1 MSDPFEE
8 WKSAR
13 GKEPIPSSIPAGTV
27 IGEYEVLG
35 LIGRG
40 GSAEV
45 YSATHVKLGA
55 TVAIKILH
63 KLTEQ
68 SRIRF
73 DREAK
78 ILSGTTHPCFPQFKS
93 YGEFEGRP
101 YIVTELLGPCNLP
114 RTDRD
119 AARFLLKV
127 LDGVGCLHRLG
138 FVHRDIKPANILMRN
153 GKEPVLTDFGL
164 ACPISPP
171 RQIMGRI
178 SIVDGRPAGVGTPG
192 YAAPEQFEGG
202 EVSAATDVHAVGML
216 ADECFDGKPPR
227 CWRRIIDRATNSRKT
242 ARFATAKELAWA
254 IRFRHA
260 RFFGLVLAVVALAL
274 LVVNGVLRGSVGGGS
289 HPTEEKV
296 AVVKVDSGAKTQKI
310 IEQSPA
316 PNELLEVFGMRFGAT
331 RKELPPWED
340 KLCFRRF
347 KSPFSLQTTSLT
359 GRLYAFHMVTADEQ
373 MRGMTLEDV
382 AEECRESLKELQ
394 RLFSLGGSII
404 NTVNPEM
411 LYRQWK
417 SDPYLETM
425 MKGRHPWYGYR
436 IEGRGCVFSV
446 QGGVVGGQP
455 RIAMFCQNNRFADLE
470 KRESQEWRR
479 QEKQRKLNDFIDK
492 L

>member
-13 GKEPIPSSIPAGTV
+13 GNEPIPSSIPAGTV

-93 YGEFEGRP
+93 YWEFEGRP
-101 YIVTELLGPCNLP
+101 YIVTELLGPCVLP
-114 RTDRD
+114 RTDKD
-119 AARFLLKV
+119 AAKFLLKV

-164 ACPISPP
+164 ACPISAS

-227 CWRRIIDRATNSRKT
+227 CWRRIIDRATNSRLAHRYQT
-242 ARFATAKELAWA
+242 ADEMAFCIRCLMGMRMAGLAVLTM
-254 IRFRHA
+254 
-260 RFFGLVLAVVALAL
+260 LVLAVAAVIGFG
-274 LVVNGVLRGSVGGGS
+274 VVRW
-289 HPTEEKV
+289 
-296 AVVKVDSGAKTQKI
+296 
-310 IEQSPA
+310 
-316 PNELLEVFGMRFGAT
+316 VFDRHEDEIQTAFGIRFGDDFGTMPRSKDAVRT
-331 RKELPPWED
+331 IRLLGGPSG
-340 KLCFRRF
+340 FRTM
-347 KSPFSLQTTSLT
+347 KT
-359 GRLYAFHMVTADEQ
+359 GCVYAFNLVADNKAVAKMPWAEIATECTN
-373 MRGMTLEDV
+373 TLEEV
-382 AEECRESLKELQ
+382 REMFGL
-394 RLFSLGGSII
+394 
-404 NTVNPEM
+404 
-411 LYRQWK
+411 
-417 SDPYLETM
+417 
-425 MKGRHPWYGYR
+425 KGR
-436 IEGRGCVFSV
+436 IEVVGAPSSSLFRCRLKGRGCTFTMIAHRTSSDECRRPPNLV
-446 QGGVVGGQP
+446 Q
-455 RIAMFCQNNRFADLE
+455 FAAPDP
-470 KRESQEWRR
+470 KRLGLS
-479 QEKQRKLNDFIDK
+479 RKIRERVDVALLCENDRLRELAEAEARCETSK
-492 L
+492 